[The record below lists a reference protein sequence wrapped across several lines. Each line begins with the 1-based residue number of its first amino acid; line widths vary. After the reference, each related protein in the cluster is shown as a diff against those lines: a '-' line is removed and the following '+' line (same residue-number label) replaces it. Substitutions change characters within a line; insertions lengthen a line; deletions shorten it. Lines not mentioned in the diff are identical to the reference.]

1 MIYIFQDNKNENL
14 KIQLNVPDIDFSN
27 RIERTEIVSMLG
39 QVIDS
44 LYNLVEYY
52 M

>member
-1 MIYIFQDNKNENL
+1 MIYIFQDNDNSKL
-14 KIQLNVPDIDFSN
+14 RIQLNVPDIDFSN
-27 RIERTEIVSMLG
+27 RQERNEIVSMLG